1 MSGQKTLD
9 VITIGRS
16 SVDLYGQ
23 QIGCRLEDISTFA
36 KSVGGC
42 PSNIAIGAARM
53 GLKSG
58 LITRVGDEQMGRYI
72 REQMAREGV
81 DTTGIVTDPERLT
94 ALVLLSVRDEDS
106 FPLIFYRD
114 NCADMALC
122 EDDIDPE
129 FINSSQAIVVTGTHF
144 STPRVEAASRK
155 AIKLAKELNAK
166 VIFDIDYRPNL
177 WGLAG
182 HDAGEQRFIASDKVT
197 QRLQSIVKHC
207 DLVVGTEEELHIAG
221 GDRDTLTAIR
231 SIRNLTAATIVCKR
245 GPMGCVIFPDEIPAN
260 IEEGIKGP
268 GFPVEVYNVLG
279 AGDAFMSGFLRGY
292 LRDENWETCAKWANA
307 CGAFAV
313 SRLLCSPEIPTW
325 TELQTFLEHGSD
337 FRALRKDKNLNH
349 VHHATTRRNQPDK
362 LIAFAIDH
370 RSQLEEIAD
379 QSGVVHERIAKFK
392 QLALKGVLEIAIT
405 QTGCGILLDSDHGRT
420 ALFEAEGE
428 DIWIGRPVEQPGS
441 RPLEFEY
448 GGSLAAKLKEWPAHH
463 CAKCL
468 CFYHPDDPE
477 DLRARQE
484 RELLRLSDACRATN
498 REMMIEIIASK
509 HGNLDDTTISRVLN
523 QFYDLDIKPD
533 WWKLEPQIDEVAWKN
548 IDNVIQTRDNFCR
561 GVVVLGL
568 GSAEDELIKALKVA
582 SQVDCVKGFAVGR
595 TLFAIT
601 AEKWFKAKISDE
613 TAIAE
618 MAENFRRLLNKWNQF
633 SDTL

>member
-58 LITRVGDEQMGRYI
+58 IITRVGDEQMGRYI
-72 REQMAREGV
+72 REQMAREDV
-81 DTTGIVTDPERLT
+81 DTSGIVTDPKRLT

-122 EDDIDPE
+122 EDDIDTE
-129 FINSSQAIVVTGTHF
+129 YINSSQAIVVTGTHF
-144 STPRVEAASRK
+144 STPGVEAASRK

-197 QRLQSIVKHC
+197 QRLQSIVQHC
-207 DLVVGTEEELHIAG
+207 DIVVGTEEELHIAG
-221 GDRDTLTAIR
+221 GDGDTLTAIR
-231 SIRNLTAATIVCKR
+231 AIRNLTAATIVCKR

-260 IEEGIKGP
+260 IEDGIKGP

-292 LRDENWETCAKWANA
+292 LYDENWETCAKWANA

-337 FRALRKDKNLNH
+337 FQALRKDKNLNH

-392 QLALKGVLEIAIT
+392 QLALKGVLEIAST

-441 RPLEFEY
+441 RPLEFEH
-448 GGSLAAKLKEWPAHH
+448 GGSLVAKLKEWPAHH

-477 DLRARQE
+477 DLRVRQE

-509 HGNLDDTTISRVLN
+509 HGNLDDKTISRVLN

-568 GSAEDELIKALKVA
+568 GSAEYELIKAFEVA

-595 TLFAIT
+595 TLFANT
-601 AEKWFKAKISDE
+601 AENWFRAKISDE

-618 MAENFRRLLNKWNQF
+618 MAENFRRLIHKWNQF